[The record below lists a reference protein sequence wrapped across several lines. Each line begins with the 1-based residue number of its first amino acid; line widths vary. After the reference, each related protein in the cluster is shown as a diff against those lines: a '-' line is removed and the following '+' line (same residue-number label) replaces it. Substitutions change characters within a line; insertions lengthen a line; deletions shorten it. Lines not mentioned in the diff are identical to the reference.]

1 MQKIVCQQR
10 YLTSVLLV
18 IRHNRSLYCPTINT
32 TWPSIFHVTYQS
44 EFHTKPEK
52 LQKYSRYYIYI
63 HVTHVRLDIALME
76 GDLYPLWFLKNIIW
90 MHLASKNRLY
100 FLQKKIVCQ
109 QSQLTSV
116 LLNDQ
121 SIWISYKTSKLQ
133 ENTFMICLCYSHMFR
148 CSYKN

>member
-1 MQKIVCQQR
+1 MQKNVCQQR
-10 YLTSVLLV
+10 YLTSVLFV
-18 IRHNRSLYCPTINT
+18 NRHNRSLYCPITNT

-100 FLQKKIVCQ
+100 FLQKIVCQ

-133 ENTFMICLCYSHMFR
+133 KNAFMICLCYSHMFR